1 MAECDA
7 NYLRIRKVMPFM
19 DSQDERA
26 FSIELA
32 GVLVRVKFIIKDR
45 SRYTSVVSIEPD
57 NGFDLD
63 ETGMW
68 EMGPISVRLYHD
80 ARTAEVIEIQKQRR
94 FDPVYK
100 YPNRKMR
107 ARDEKVQINKYLGEF
122 LGSCLTNGIVEQAM
136 FPPGQ
141 FEIARSVP
149 S

>member
-1 MAECDA
+1 
-7 NYLRIRKVMPFM
+7 
-19 DSQDERA
+19 
-26 FSIELA
+26 
-32 GVLVRVKFIIKDR
+32 
-45 SRYTSVVSIEPD
+45 
-57 NGFDLD
+57 
-63 ETGMW
+63 MW
-68 EMGPISVRLYHD
+68 EIGPIIVRLYHD

-122 LGSCLTNGIVEQAM
+122 LGNCLTNGIAEEAM
-136 FPPGQ
+136 FLPDR